1 MVKTVFILV
10 QGGIG
15 NQLFQVA
22 HGISF
27 SEQHNRKAIF
37 IKCPEW
43 FGNTGREWGLGQ
55 IGINE
60 ARIPVFI
67 KMLLKGGVE
76 LLSALTK
83 RFNIK
88 VWGYYDEDYSH
99 IEQLGRQA
107 LFIGGYWQSEKYFSQ
122 NVKVV
127 RDKFS
132 LPVADSVYRDQISRS
147 SSVAIQIRRGDYISN
162 ARAKELHLVCDL
174 NWYYRAVEK
183 MRVYLES
190 PKFYIFT
197 DDEQWAAS
205 HFPQN
210 EDFIIIKKSE
220 DDLMDMGLM
229 SLCSNFIISN
239 SSFAWWGSF
248 LGEKSDS
255 ITIAPSYWYQGK
267 KTNELGIYRSNWILL
282 S

>member
-1 MVKTVFILV
+1 MIKSVFILV

-27 SEQHNRKAIF
+27 SEHHNRKAIF

-43 FGNTGREWGLGQ
+43 FGNTRREWGLSQ
-55 IGINE
+55 IGIDD
-60 ARIPVFI
+60 AKIPVFV

-76 LLSALTK
+76 VVSALTK

-88 VWGYYDEDYSH
+88 IWGYYDEDYSH

-107 LFIGGYWQSEKYFSQ
+107 LFVGGYWQSEKYFSQ
-122 NVKVV
+122 NVEVV

-162 ARAKELHLVCDL
+162 ARSKELHLVCDL

-183 MRVYLES
+183 MRAYIES

-210 EDFIIIKKSE
+210 EEFIIIKKSQ

-248 LGEKSDS
+248 LGEKENS

-282 S
+282 N